1 MNFKGILVL
10 LTALIISVFLYSC
23 KTSST
28 GPDSNNTNPDIVAP
42 DIYPINQMAV
52 WNKDMIYTIPT
63 MLFYRIDS
71 NYKVI
76 EKSGFGDQYG
86 NYIPVMSGSRW
97 NFIEINDTGTKLL
110 LVSSKYSDV
119 SAGSLY
125 EFDIPSKTLTLLK
138 DSSNF
143 ISSAKYFRGTD
154 SRIIYYK
161 YGWPIG
167 NKAGYYILD
176 KSSGKDTLVLSHIAK
191 NGTSET
197 LNCFDLHPNNQTLV
211 FAISQTENNDR
222 RAPKLGLYNFG
233 SNKIDTLPVAFDFYA
248 IKIGLWLRFNSTG
261 SKILYCSFP
270 KGIYGDAT
278 FDDSQVGI
286 IEFPSLNRKVLNV
299 NTNSP
304 WTSVQLAPRWGSGDR
319 TIIYDSGK
327 LSNEGVVGRRHIY
340 ILKNIK

>member
-10 LTALIISVFLYSC
+10 IIALAISVFLYSC

-28 GPDSNNTNPDIVAP
+28 GPDDRPSDSYKTNPDIVAP
-42 DIYPINQMAV
+42 DIFPVNQMAV
-52 WNKDMIYTIPT
+52 WNKDMIYTIPS

-76 EKSGFGDQYG
+76 EKSGFGNQYG

-97 NFIEINDTGTKLL
+97 NFIEINETGTKLL

-138 DSSNF
+138 DSSHL

-191 NGTSET
+191 NGPSEM

-211 FAISQTENNDR
+211 FAISQTENYDL

-248 IKIGLWLRFNSTG
+248 
-261 SKILYCSFP
+261 
-270 KGIYGDAT
+270 
-278 FDDSQVGI
+278 
-286 IEFPSLNRKVLNV
+286 
-299 NTNSP
+299 
-304 WTSVQLAPRWGSGDR
+304 
-319 TIIYDSGK
+319 
-327 LSNEGVVGRRHIY
+327 
-340 ILKNIK
+340 